1 MENPKKDYGSTL
13 TSETE
18 PPEVVDSDSPTL
30 MVCPQP
36 SLVSDADV
44 VQIAC
49 VESLADLL
57 NNESAVIGIK
67 PSRLLK
73 ALLDYPDLLGVKPV
87 LLTGVPNATYDALFE
102 QLTWSLDRVAYDS
115 LVTDVVAAQRADI
128 ITEGQAGV
136 RQAEDGTVSSIKTS
150 DRKRQKPA
158 LTPGVLPQKRSSFS
172 TFDVADG
179 GDYND
184 DDGEA

>member
-1 MENPKKDYGSTL
+1 MENPKKDYGATL
-13 TSETE
+13 TSEAD
-18 PPEVVDSDSPTL
+18 PPEFADQDMPTL

-44 VQIAC
+44 VRIVC

-57 NNESAVIGIK
+57 ANESAVIGVK

-73 ALLDYPDLLGVKPV
+73 ALLDYPDLVGVKPV

-115 LVTDVVAAQRADI
+115 LVTDVVASQRADI

-150 DRKRQKPA
+150 DRRRQKPTF
-158 LTPGVLPQKRSSFS
+158 TPGVLPQKRSSFS
-172 TFDVADG
+172 AFDVADG
-179 GDYND
+179 GDCGD